1 MQPRSTTTSS
11 TGGSDVAIFA
21 DTSFLYAAIDERDD
35 RHADAVAALAAGG
48 GGGLL
53 TTSHVLGETWTLTR
67 RRLGHGAARAL
78 LEAVR
83 SSRLYTIVTP
93 GQRLEE
99 RAFEWL
105 LQHDEREYSFVDAV
119 SFVTMRDRGLDTAL
133 AFDADFEAAGF
144 STLRG

>member
-1 MQPRSTTTSS
+1 MLF
-11 TGGSDVAIFA
+11 V
-21 DTSFLYAAIDERDD
+21 DTSFLYAALDRRDD
-35 RHADAVAALAAGG
+35 RHEDAVAVLDEASGQ
-48 GGGLL
+48 GLL
-53 TTSHVLGETWTLTR
+53 TTSHVLGESWTLTR
-67 RRLGHGAARAL
+67 RRLGHRAAVSL

-83 SSRLYTIVTP
+83 QSRLYTVVTP

-105 LQHDEREYSFVDAV
+105 HGHDEREYSSVDAV
-119 SFVTMRDRGLDTAL
+119 SFVTMRDRSVDTAL